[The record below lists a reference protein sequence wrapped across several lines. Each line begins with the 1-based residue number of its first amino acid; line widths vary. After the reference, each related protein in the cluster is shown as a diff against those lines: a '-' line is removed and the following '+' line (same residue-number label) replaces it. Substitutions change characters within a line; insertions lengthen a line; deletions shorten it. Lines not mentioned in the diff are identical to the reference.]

1 MAVFRWEG
9 ISPKGE
15 VMRGEMEAATRD
27 AVIVRLRTQRIQPLP
42 AKIKEKGK
50 GLDRQLTIP
59 GLGESVKTRDIVV
72 FTRQF
77 ATMID
82 AGLPI
87 VQCLDILQAQATVKP
102 LRKAIQQIKDDV
114 EAGSS
119 FNEALRKHPKLFD
132 ELYINMVAA
141 GEIGGILDN
150 IMNRLAVYMEKAA
163 RLRAKIKGAMIYPAS
178 IVTVAI
184 AVTAILL
191 VYVIP
196 VFAELF
202 SSFGQALPAPTQ
214 FVISLSNFTIHNLPI
229 IIALAT
235 GIVVLVMWLWRT
247 EQGRLA
253 IDGLLLRLP
262 IFGDLFRK
270 SAVARFTRTLG
281 TLISSG
287 VPILDALAITA
298 RTAGNRVVEKAVL
311 ATRISISE
319 GKTIADPLAQS
330 KVFPPM
336 VCQMIAV
343 GETTGALD
351 AMLAKIAEFYEEEVD
366 NAINNL
372 TAMMEPIVIVF
383 LGVVIGGLVIS
394 MYLPIFQLGSV
405 ISQ

>member
-1 MAVFRWEG
+1 MAMFKWEG
-9 ISPKGE
+9 VSPRGE
-15 VMRGEMEAATRD
+15 VMRGEMEAPSRD

-42 AKIKEKGK
+42 AKIREKGK
-50 GLDRQLTIP
+50 GLGRDISIP
-59 GLGESVKTRDIVV
+59 GLGEKIKTRDIVIL
-72 FTRQF
+72 TRQF

-87 VQCLDILQAQATVKP
+87 VQCLDILQAQTTLKP
-102 LRKAIQQIKDDV
+102 LRKVIQQVKDDV
-114 EAGSS
+114 ESGSA
-119 FNEALRKHPKLFD
+119 FAEALRKHPKVFD
-132 ELYINMVAA
+132 ELYVNMVAA
-141 GEIGGILDN
+141 GEIGGILDT
-150 IMNRLAVYMEKAA
+150 ILNRLAVYMEKAE
-163 RLRAKIKGAMIYPAS
+163 RLRAKIKGAMIYPIS
-178 IVTVAI
+178 IVVVAA

-214 FVISLSNFTIHNLPI
+214 FVINLSNFTVAYFKYMVGAI
-229 IIALAT
+229 
-235 GIVVLVMWLWRT
+235 VLVSILTNRSYKT
-247 EQGRLA
+247 EQGRLF
-253 IDGLLLRLP
+253 IDGMLLRMP

-281 TLISSG
+281 TLVSSG

-298 RTAGNRVVEKAVL
+298 KTAGNRVVEKAVL
-311 ATRISISE
+311 ATRVSISE
-319 GKTIADPLAQS
+319 GKTIAEPLIQS

-351 AMLAKIAEFYEEEVD
+351 AMLTKIADFYEDEVD
-366 NAINNL
+366 NAISNL
-372 TAMMEPIVIVF
+372 TALMEPVVIVF

-394 MYLPIFQLGSV
+394 MYLPIFQLGAVVSG
-405 ISQ
+405 

>member
-1 MAVFRWEG
+1 MAVYKWQG

-15 VMRGEMEAATRD
+15 ALKGEMEAASRE
-27 AVIVRLRTQRIQPLP
+27 AVIIRLRSQRIQPQP

-50 GLDRQLTIP
+50 GLEYEISMPTFGSP
-59 GLGESVKTRDIVV
+59 VKQKDVII

-102 LRKAIQQIKDDV
+102 LRRAIQQIKDDV

-141 GEIGGILDN
+141 GEVGGILDN

-178 IVTVAI
+178 IVTVAV

-191 VYVIP
+191 IYVIP

-214 FVISLSNFTIHNLPI
+214 FVINLSNFTVKFFPY
-229 IIALAT
+229 IAAVCVLLGIAT
-235 GIVVLVMWLWRT
+235 VWLYRT
-247 EQGRLA
+247 DQGKLA
-253 IDGLLLRLP
+253 IDGFLLRLP
-262 IFGDLFRK
+262 IFGDLIRK

-281 TLISSG
+281 TLVASG

-311 ATRISISE
+311 ATRVSISE
-319 GKTIADPLAQS
+319 GKTIAEPLTQS

-351 AMLAKIAEFYEEEVD
+351 SMLAKIADFYEEEVD
-366 NAINNL
+366 NAVANL
-372 TAMMEPIVIVF
+372 TALMEPIVIVF

-394 MYLPIFQLGSV
+394 MYLPIFQLGAV

>member
-1 MAVFRWEG
+1 MGVFRWEG

-15 VMRGEMEAATRD
+15 VMRGEMEATTRD

-50 GLDRQLTIP
+50 GLDRQISIP
-59 GLGESVKTRDIVV
+59 GLGETVKTRDIVV

-102 LRKAIQQIKDDV
+102 LRRAIQQIKDDV
-114 EAGSS
+114 EAGAS

-141 GEIGGILDN
+141 GEVGGILDN
-150 IMNRLAVYMEKAA
+150 IMNRLAIYMEKAA

-191 VYVIP
+191 IYVIP

-214 FVISLSNFTIHNLPI
+214 FVINLSNFTVRYAPY
-229 IIALAT
+229 IAVLFVAIGVAT
-235 GIVVLVMWLWRT
+235 VWLYRT
-247 EQGRLA
+247 DQGKLA
-253 IDGLLLRLP
+253 IDGVLLRLP

-281 TLISSG
+281 TLIASG

-311 ATRISISE
+311 ATRVSISE
-319 GKTIADPLAQS
+319 GKTIAEPLIQS

-351 AMLAKIAEFYEEEVD
+351 AMLGKIADFYEEEVD
-366 NAINNL
+366 NAISNL
-372 TAMMEPIVIVF
+372 TALMEPIVIVF

-394 MYLPIFQLGSV
+394 MYLPIFQLGAV

>member
-9 ISPKGE
+9 ISPRGE
-15 VMRGEMEAATRD
+15 VMRGEMEASTRD
-27 AVIVRLRTQRIQPLP
+27 AVIVRLRTQRIQPKP
-42 AKIKEKGK
+42 NRIREKGK
-50 GLDRQLTIP
+50 GFDRQITIP
-59 GLGESVKTRDIVV
+59 GFGDNVKTRDLVI

-141 GEIGGILDN
+141 GEVGGILDN

-163 RLRAKIKGAMIYPAS
+163 RLKSKIKGAMIYPAS
-178 IVTVAI
+178 IVFVAVV
-184 AVTAILL
+184 VTAILL
-191 VYVIP
+191 IYVIP

-214 FVISLSNFTIHNLPI
+214 FVIKLSNFTVRYFPL
-229 IIALAT
+229 IATAFGLA
-235 GIVVLVMWLWRT
+235 IVAIMWLNRT
-247 EQGRLA
+247 EHGKLA
-253 IDGLLLRLP
+253 IDGFLLRLP
-262 IFGDLFRK
+262 VFGDLFRK

-281 TLISSG
+281 TLVSSG

-298 RTAGNRVVEKAVL
+298 RTAGTRVVEKAVL
-311 ATRISISE
+311 ATRLSISE
-319 GKTIADPLAQS
+319 GKTIAEPLTAS

-351 AMLAKIAEFYEEEVD
+351 AMLGKIAEFYEEEVD
-366 NAINNL
+366 NAIANL
-372 TAMMEPIVIVF
+372 TALMEPIVIVF

-394 MYLPIFQLGSV
+394 MYLPIFQLGAV

>member
-9 ISPKGE
+9 ISPRGE
-15 VMRGEMEAATRD
+15 VMRGEMEATTRD

-42 AKIKEKGK
+42 AKIREKGK
-50 GLDRQLTIP
+50 GLDRQITIP
-59 GLGESVKTRDIVV
+59 GLGDSVKTRDIVI

-102 LRKAIQQIKDDV
+102 LRRAIQQIKDDV

-141 GEIGGILDN
+141 GEVGGILDN

-178 IVTVAI
+178 IVTVAV

-191 VYVIP
+191 IYVIP

-214 FVISLSNFTIHNLPI
+214 FVINLSNFTVKFFPY
-229 IIALAT
+229 IAAVCVLLGIAT
-235 GIVVLVMWLWRT
+235 VWLYRT
-247 EQGRLA
+247 DQGKLA
-253 IDGLLLRLP
+253 IDGFLLRLP
-262 IFGDLFRK
+262 IFGDLIRK

-281 TLISSG
+281 TLVASG

-298 RTAGNRVVEKAVL
+298 RTAGNRVVEKAVF
-311 ATRISISE
+311 ATRVSISE
-319 GKTIADPLAQS
+319 GKTIAEPLTQS

-351 AMLAKIAEFYEEEVD
+351 SMLAKIADFYEEEVD
-366 NAINNL
+366 NAVANL
-372 TAMMEPIVIVF
+372 TALMEPIVIVF

-394 MYLPIFQLGSV
+394 MYLPIFQLGAV

>member
-15 VMRGEMEAATRD
+15 VMRGEMEATTRD
-27 AVIVRLRTQRIQPLP
+27 AVIVRLRGQRIQPLP
-42 AKIKEKGK
+42 AKIKEKGR
-50 GLDRQLTIP
+50 GLDRQISIP
-59 GLGESVKTRDIVV
+59 GLSDSVKTRDMVV

-87 VQCLDILQAQATVKP
+87 VQCLDILQAQAPVKP
-102 LRKAIQQIKDDV
+102 LKRAILQIKDDV

-141 GEIGGILDN
+141 GEVGGILDN

-178 IVTVAI
+178 IVTVAV

-191 VYVIP
+191 IYVIP

-202 SSFGQALPAPTQ
+202 QGFGQALPAPTQ
-214 FVISLSNFTIHNLPI
+214 FVINLSNFTVRYFPL
-229 IIALAT
+229 IAVAFAAA
-235 GIVVLVMWLWRT
+235 IVTVIWLYRT

-281 TLISSG
+281 TLVSSG

-311 ATRISISE
+311 ATRLSISE
-319 GKTIADPLAQS
+319 GKTIADPLTAS
-330 KVFPPM
+330 GVFPPM

-351 AMLAKIAEFYEEEVD
+351 AMLAKIADFYEEEVD
-366 NAINNL
+366 NAIANL
-372 TAMMEPIVIVF
+372 TALMEPIVIVF
-383 LGVVIGGLVIS
+383 LGTVIGGLVIS
-394 MYLPIFQLGSV
+394 MYLPIFQIGSV

>member
-15 VMRGEMEAATRD
+15 VMRGEMEAMTRD

-42 AKIKEKGK
+42 AKIKEKGR
-50 GLDRQLTIP
+50 GLDRQLSIP
-59 GLGESVKTRDIVV
+59 GLGDSVKTRDIVI

-102 LRKAIQQIKDDV
+102 LRRAIQQIKDDV

-141 GEIGGILDN
+141 GEVGGILDN

-214 FVISLSNFTIHNLPI
+214 FVINLSNFTVRNIPYIGAVAVLFVVAI
-229 IIALAT
+229 I
-235 GIVVLVMWLWRT
+235 WLYRT
-247 EQGRLA
+247 EQGRLS
-253 IDGLLLRLP
+253 IDGILLRLP

-281 TLISSG
+281 TLIASG

-311 ATRISISE
+311 ATRVSISE
-319 GKTIADPLAQS
+319 GKTIADPLTQS

-351 AMLAKIAEFYEEEVD
+351 SMLAKIAEFYEEEVD
-366 NAINNL
+366 NAISNL
-372 TAMMEPIVIVF
+372 TALMEPIVIVF

-394 MYLPIFQLGSV
+394 MYLPIFQLGAV